1 MKTLLLLLALV
12 LGLYLALGKVR
23 SARSLM
29 MHPANSPEM
38 LVGPAQL
45 VFEPAPAIFKV

>member
-12 LGLYLALGKVR
+12 LGLYLAHDKVR

-29 MHPANSPEM
+29 MHPNHPE
-38 LVGPAQL
+38 LPVGPTQL
-45 VFEPAPAIFKV
+45 VLEPALATFNV